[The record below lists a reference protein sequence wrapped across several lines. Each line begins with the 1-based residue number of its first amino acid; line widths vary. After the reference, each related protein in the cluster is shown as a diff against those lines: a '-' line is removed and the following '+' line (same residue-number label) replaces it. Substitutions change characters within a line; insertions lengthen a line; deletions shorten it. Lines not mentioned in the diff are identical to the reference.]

1 MRNRYLIYIF
11 SALMLASCMTDDAN
25 DPMEDTVPTIKGTI
39 SDQLG
44 KPIEHIMVKLSWG
57 SGREVTTVYTS
68 SEGIFKTEIP
78 YAETWV
84 DILISDVDGQDNGG
98 EFETLTDKV
107 MIYDKADIEGL
118 QVIILDYHLNPSTP
132 SENSPQS

>member
-1 MRNRYLIYIF
+1 MRKRHLIYIL
-11 SALMLASCMTDDAN
+11 SALALTSCMADQMH
-25 DPMEDTVPTIKGTI
+25 DPMQDSPIIEGTI
-39 SDQLG
+39 SDQMG
-44 KPIEHIMVKLSWG
+44 KPIEHIMVKLFWG
-57 SGREVTTVYTS
+57 SGREETTVYTS

-118 QVIILDYHLNPSTP
+118 QVIILDYRLNPSTP

>member
-1 MRNRYLIYIF
+1 MRKRHLIYIL
-11 SALMLASCMTDDAN
+11 SALALTSCMADQMH
-25 DPMEDTVPTIKGTI
+25 DPMQDSPIIEGTI
-39 SDQLG
+39 SDQMG
-44 KPIEHIMVKLSWG
+44 KPIEHIMAKLFWG
-57 SGREVTTVYTS
+57 SGREETTVYTS

-118 QVIILDYHLNPSTP
+118 QVIILDYRLNPSTP